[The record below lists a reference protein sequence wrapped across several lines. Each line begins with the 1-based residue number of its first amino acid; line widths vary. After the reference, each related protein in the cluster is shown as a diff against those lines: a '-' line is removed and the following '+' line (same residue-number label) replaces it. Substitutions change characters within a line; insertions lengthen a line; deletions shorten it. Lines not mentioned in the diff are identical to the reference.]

1 MQQRDENKHQLRI
14 HAYLAGFF
22 LSLSTALGAY
32 INSSFIEQFV
42 GESRVGLIYSAAA
55 VISLILSWQALRL
68 IHRWGNRRT
77 IIVFGLANLVSLLGA
92 SFWSTQPQALWLVG
106 AYLVLSFLTA
116 INLDVYLEE
125 LSEDG
130 VTGQIRGIFL
140 TANNLAWLA
149 SPWLASNV
157 SEQLGYS
164 TLYLFAALALIPFL
178 YIALVHL
185 RDVLARQ
192 AEHLSVL
199 AGWRRILHPENPD
212 LRRILS
218 LDLLLNFLFAIMVIY
233 MPIYLH
239 EHIGLGWPQVGLI
252 FTIMLVPYV
261 ILDIPLGRIADK
273 WLGEKELLAIGLV
286 IAALAC
292 LLVAPIGQGSLWLWA
307 AVLLLSR
314 VGAATLEIMKEAYLF
329 KQIDGRD
336 ANIVFLSRNMY
347 PLSYILA
354 PIVASLFLLFA
365 PLSALFSFLGAVM
378 LLGLPVALKLK
389 DTK

>member
-14 HAYLAGFF
+14 RAYLAGFF

-55 VISLILSWQALRL
+55 VISLILSWQALSL
-68 IHRWGNRRT
+68 IRRWGNRRT
-77 IIVFGLANLVSLLGA
+77 IIVFGLANLVALLGA
-92 SFWSTQPQALWLVG
+92 SFWSTQAQALWLVG

-149 SPWLASNV
+149 SPWLSSNV
-157 SEQLGYS
+157 SERLGYN
-164 TLYLFAALALIPFL
+164 TLYLLAALALAPFL
-178 YIALVHL
+178 YIVIVHL